1 MSLNLRLL
9 INPVHVNAHGVVSI
23 HLIAGN
29 YKPSSERHGC
39 ALNGTVRGEP
49 AAPRH
54 TEEQAEPGPVPR
66 ALESGHANCNLH
78 FHFTKACPEHYARAK
93 GRTEHTCN

>member
-66 ALESGHANCNLH
+66 ALESGQLQ
-78 FHFTKACPEHYARAK
+78 FTFSFY
-93 GRTEHTCN
+93 